1 MGTYLRC
8 CSPLVVVGTIAVS
21 VTVTMGVASVDA
33 NLWGLDCGGVHVS
46 VAGVDGGLGGVSD
59 AVGVRS
65 VDVVVGLGSSNGEV
79 GVGTVSLGV
88 SVRSVHVSLR
98 SLPCLLDVRSVVV
111 VLRSV
116 GGTLSALEVE
126 SRSLPGKVWSVLG
139 DVRSNELVA
148 NNGASGVDGTG
159 VGVSLEAG
167 SVDSEVSVRSV
178 NTEVRGWSLDT
189 SVNVGLAV
197 AIGSH
202 VDAHVCSVGGNLV
215 TSVEANLV
223 ATVSTVG
230 SAVTVMVV
238 AISVS
243 MTMAGETVM
252 AMRLVMSM
260 GGVTVGVIVMIISV
274 TGVVVAEAVLAK
286 TLESVHAV
294 SNTVRSVW
302 SLHGEVGS
310 LHLEVLSH
318 VVAVTS
324 VGKSMTSVGET
335 MSVMSVS
342 VVRLVAVTMGGVT
355 VVRVMRLMAVTV
367 GGVTVM
373 RLVTVTVMRIVRVVV
388 TMAVVRRVTV
398 VSVAVGFVETVMS
411 MGETMSSMS
420 VTVTVVAVS
429 SMSMSVVGGRD
440 VSNTVAD
447 LSVA

>member
-33 NLWGLDCGGVHVS
+33 NLWGLDSGSVHVS
-46 VAGVDGGLGGVSD
+46 VAWVDGGLGGVSD

-79 GVGTVSLGV
+79 RVGTVSVGV
-88 SVRSVHVSLR
+88 SVRSVHVSVR

-159 VGVSLEAG
+159 VGVSLEAW

-202 VDAHVCSVGGNLV
+202 MDAHVCSVGGNVV
-215 TSVEANLV
+215 TSLEANLV

-230 SAVTVMVV
+230 SAVTVMLV
-238 AISVS
+238 AISMSMMS
-243 MTMAGETVM
+243 MTMVGETVM
-252 AMRLVMSM
+252 AVMSMSM

-274 TGVVVAEAVLAK
+274 TSVLVAETVLAK

-294 SNTVRSVW
+294 SNSVR
-302 SLHGEVGS
+302 SLHGEVGF

-318 VVAVTS
+318 VVAVT
-324 VGKSMTSVGET
+324 VMGKSMTSVGET
-335 MSVMSVS
+335 MSVV
-342 VVRLVAVTMGGVT
+342 
-355 VVRVMRLMAVTV
+355 
-367 GGVTVM
+367 
-373 RLVTVTVMRIVRVVV
+373 
-388 TMAVVRRVTV
+388 
-398 VSVAVGFVETVMS
+398 
-411 MGETMSSMS
+411 SMS
-420 VTVTVVAVS
+420 V
-429 SMSMSVVGGRD
+429 G
-440 VSNTVAD
+440 
-447 LSVA
+447 